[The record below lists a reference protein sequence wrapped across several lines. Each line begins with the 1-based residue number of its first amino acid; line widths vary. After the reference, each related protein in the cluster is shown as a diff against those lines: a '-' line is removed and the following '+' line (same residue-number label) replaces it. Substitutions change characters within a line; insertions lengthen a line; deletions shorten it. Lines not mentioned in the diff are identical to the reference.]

1 MAEIRTIGIAFDPAP
16 AVAGAAA
23 AQRAAANLG
32 GAYEA
37 ALRRIDQ
44 SARRLGT
51 SNQAVARS
59 SQSTSASVTRST
71 GQAAQATVQAAASTQ
86 RAGASQATAFGRV
99 RAQAERM
106 AAGVGSAWQRVVTQA
121 NRAGAAVGRVGG
133 NFGRMV
139 DRVRRSSTVM
149 TGAIAGVTGS
159 LIRLTSA
166 FTPAGA
172 QASRFASGMT
182 QGVSGVTRMT
192 RSLGGL
198 SAAAGGG
205 VRGVA
210 ALTAG
215 IGALAAVAITA
226 GGALG
231 LLVAAAGTLIVLF
244 KTAQLAAG
252 QLQIGLQLAGQ
263 SQLDVLS
270 FQAMTGSL
278 AEATRIMG
286 KLGDESNR
294 TGAELAGS
302 ASTVKR
308 FLALGFEADAAIKLN
323 KSILDVAGS
332 IGLTADEA
340 KLLGVALAQ
349 VQSLGTVGMEELR
362 TQIAEKGVPI
372 MQELAN
378 KVAGGSIALM
388 RKYVSEGKVASKEL
402 IDIFLNLE
410 GSFARF
416 AGGAERMTQTL
427 PGALARLKAN
437 WSALLSVAATPLAAS
452 MVPAL
457 NAASDKLGEMTDKAK
472 AIGEALASGFR
483 TAVEILKSGEAFQA
497 IHLGFA
503 AAKEWLW
510 NALGDLALEIHNTIG
525 QALEDVVN
533 AFKDGM
539 TKVIEE
545 LVVMLKNP
553 LKAFGPGSLATPPV
567 DVFTPKYLPSEK
579 EQGAQDKFREFLDRF
594 NKTSAPPPL
603 PDIPVPPTGETKI
616 YPEPKKPEPIELS
629 AVQKLS
635 LEWGNLDKQLDD
647 LAAGSLT
654 AVRDGMTDA
663 LMGLIDGTMSAKEA
677 FTKMATSIIQD
688 ITRMII
694 KMTIQLAI
702 QKALEAAG
710 GAAGVVKAVPVGQS
724 GGGSWANVFGS
735 VASSAASSYA
745 SSSASSG
752 GGSSAGGAR
761 WGQYG
766 EPLNDAAGAQFN
778 AGVSGGGNGL
788 PSGGGYIDTTL
799 FGGNYHVG
807 GLVGAGQTW
816 TASPQRIEMPKFH
829 SGGMA
834 SSEEIVKVEK
844 GETILTRRRASELEA
859 ELEASR
865 DGGRRKPSNEGQSA
879 TIINVFDRAE
889 IADIVATNPD
899 AVLNAL
905 SRRLPAVRKLVMGGN
920 RL

>member
-1 MAEIRTIGIAFDPAP
+1 
-16 AVAGAAA
+16 
-23 AQRAAANLG
+23 
-32 GAYEA
+32 
-37 ALRRIDQ
+37 
-44 SARRLGT
+44 
-51 SNQAVARS
+51 
-59 SQSTSASVTRST
+59 
-71 GQAAQATVQAAASTQ
+71 
-86 RAGASQATAFGRV
+86 
-99 RAQAERM
+99 
-106 AAGVGSAWQRVVTQA
+106 
-121 NRAGAAVGRVGG
+121 
-133 NFGRMV
+133 
-139 DRVRRSSTVM
+139 M

-205 VRGVA
+205 VAGVA
-210 ALTAG
+210 ALASG
-215 IGALAAVAITA
+215 IAALSAVAITA

-231 LLVAAAGTLIVLF
+231 ILVAGVGALIVLF

-286 KLGDESNR
+286 KLRDESKR

-308 FLALGFEADAAIKLN
+308 FLALGFEANAAIKLN

-332 IGLTADEA
+332 IGLSTQEA

-388 RKYVSEGKVASKEL
+388 RKYVSEGKIASKEL

-427 PGALARLKAN
+427 PGAIDRLKAN
-437 WSALLSVAATPLAAS
+437 WKSLLVTAATPLAAS

-510 NALGDLALEIHNTIG
+510 NALGDIALEIYNTIG
-525 QALEDVVN
+525 QAFEDVVN

-545 LVVMLKNP
+545 LVGILKNP

-567 DVFTPKYLPSEK
+567 DVFKPKDLPSEK
-579 EQGAQDKFREFLDRF
+579 EQGAQDKLREFLDRF

-603 PDIPVPPTGETKI
+603 PDVPVPPTGENPKI

-629 AVQKLS
+629 AVEKLS
-635 LEWGNLDKQLDD
+635 LAWGDLDKQLDD

-663 LMGLIDGTMSAKEA
+663 LMGIINGTMSAKEA

-694 KMTIQLAI
+694 KMMIQLAI
-702 QKALEAAG
+702 QKALEASG
-710 GAAGVVKAVPVGQS
+710 YTSGVVKAVPVGQT
-724 GGGSWANVFGS
+724 GGGSWAGVFGS
-735 VASSAASSYA
+735 VVGSAASSYA

-752 GGSSAGGAR
+752 GGSSVGGAK

-778 AGVSGGGNGL
+778 AGVSGGGSGL
-788 PSGGGYIDTTL
+788 PSGGGGGIDTTL
-799 FGGNYHVG
+799 FGGNYHAG

-844 GETILTRRRASELEA
+844 GETVLTRRRASEIEA

-865 DGGRRKPSNEGQSA
+865 DGGRRKSSNDSSQSA